1 VHPYLLRVLINFANL
16 EIGPAVVTISNTA
29 TLPNTHQIGQVGQIG
44 SVSFDDR
51 CLTVN
56 WVSGATTQ
64 FLNFWLRDN
73 CPQLRHVTTKHR
85 VVETSEIP
93 RDVKPSSV
101 TVTAENDVEIV
112 WAHDGHRSTFA
123 ASWLQAFDYANGAR
137 HTNCEPTLWGP
148 TIGEAMPTASYPAL
162 CDDKA
167 IRRSF
172 LEGFVR
178 YGVGILHDVPCIPG
192 TVLEVASLLGE
203 LRNTSWGLVFDV
215 ISMEDA
221 NSIAY
226 TNLPLVVHTDEGYRD
241 PAPTVQL
248 QHFLRADASGGESTL
263 VDGFAVA
270 EALRAKAPEQFALLA
285 NTILHFHFADATAEH
300 RASAPT
306 ISLNPDGSIRAIR
319 YSNHSVEP
327 FLLPP
332 DIMEPFY
339 DAYLAFGRMRE
350 SAEFRFDIAMGAGDL
365 YIVDNHRVMHGR
377 TGFSSGGARHLQSCY
392 IERDELVSRLTIL
405 QRTA

>member
-1 VHPYLLRVLINFANL
+1 MNR
-16 EIGPAVVTISNTA
+16 TA
-29 TLPNTHQIGQVGQIG
+29 STSAPMATSSEIG

-51 CLTVN
+51 SLRIEWATGV
-56 WVSGATTQ
+56 VSSFG
-64 FLNFWLRDN
+64 NFWLRDN
-73 CPQLRHVTTKHR
+73 CPQLRHATTKHR
-85 VVETSEIP
+85 KVETSEIP
-93 RDVKPSSV
+93 RGVKPASA
-101 TVTAENDVEIV
+101 TKTAAGDLEVV
-112 WAHDGHRSTFA
+112 WEHDRHVSTFTPA
-123 ASWLQAFDYANGAR
+123 WLQAYDYGNGAR
-137 HTNCEPTLWGP
+137 HSQYEPTLWGP
-148 TIGEAMPTASYPAL
+148 SIGDAMPSASYPNL
-162 CDDKA
+162 VEDNVV
-167 IRRSF
+167 RRKF

-178 YGVGILHDVPCIPG
+178 YGVGILSDVPCIPG
-192 TVLEVASLLGE
+192 TVLDVAQLLGE

-221 NSIAY
+221 NSLAY
-226 TNLPLVVHTDEGYRD
+226 TNLPLVAHTDEGYRD

-248 QHFLRADASGGESTL
+248 QHFLRADASGGDSTL

-270 EALRAKAPEQFALLA
+270 EALRIQAPEQFALLA
-285 NTILHFHFADATAEH
+285 NTVLHFHFADATAEH
-300 RASAPT
+300 RAAAPT

-332 DIMEPFY
+332 DVMEPFY

-350 SAEFRFDIAMGAGDL
+350 SVEFRLDIKMGAGDL

-392 IERDELVSRLTIL
+392 IERDELVSRLAIL
-405 QRTA
+405 QRSG

>member
-1 VHPYLLRVLINFANL
+1 M
-16 EIGPAVVTISNTA
+16 
-29 TLPNTHQIGQVGQIG
+29 
-44 SVSFDDR
+44 
-51 CLTVN
+51 
-56 WVSGATTQ
+56 
-64 FLNFWLRDN
+64 NFWLRDN
-73 CPQLRHVTTKHR
+73 CPQLRHATTKHR

-93 RDVKPSSV
+93 RSAKPRSA
-101 TVTAENDVEIV
+101 TVLDNGGIEIV
-112 WAHDGHRSTFA
+112 WDHDGHVSTFA
-123 ASWLQAFDYANGAR
+123 AQWLEAFDSGNGAR
-137 HTNCEPTLWGP
+137 HAKYEPTLWGP
-148 TIGEAMPTASYPAL
+148 SIGEAMPTASYPAL
-162 CDDKA
+162 CENKT
-167 IRRSF
+167 IRQSF

-178 YGVGILHDVPCIPG
+178 YGVGILNDVPCVPG
-192 TVLEVASLLGE
+192 TVLDVARLLGE

-226 TNLPLVVHTDEGYRD
+226 TNLPLVAHTDEGYRD

-248 QHFLRADASGGESTL
+248 QHFLRADASGGDSTL

-270 EALRAKAPEQFALLA
+270 EALRAEAPEQFALLA
-285 NTILHFHFADATAEH
+285 NTILHFHFADGTAEH
-300 RASAPT
+300 RAAAPT

-332 DIMEPFY
+332 EIMEPFY

-350 SAEFRFDIAMGAGDL
+350 SSEFRLDIKMGAGDL

-392 IERDELVSRLTIL
+392 IERDELVSRLAIL
-405 QRTA
+405 QRGV

>member
-1 VHPYLLRVLINFANL
+1 MTSKSTV
-16 EIGPAVVTISNTA
+16 A
-29 TLPNTHQIGQVGQIG
+29 TSSAATSSKAQGEVRTVG
-44 SVSFDDR
+44 FDDCSVR
-51 CLTVN
+51 IEWSN
-56 WVSGATTQ
+56 GGRSE

-85 VVETSEIP
+85 VAETSEIP
-93 RDVKPSSV
+93 RNVKPTSV
-101 TVTAENDVEIV
+101 TLTAEGNVEIV
-112 WAHDGHRSTFA
+112 WEHDGHVSTFA
-123 ASWLQAFDYANGAR
+123 GAWLQAHDYGNGAR
-137 HTNCEPTLWGP
+137 HANYQPMLWGP
-148 TIGEAMPTASYPAL
+148 SIGEAMPTASYPAL
-162 CDDKA
+162 CEDKA
-167 IRRSF
+167 VRRSF

-178 YGVGILHDVPCIPG
+178 YGVGILNDVPCVPG
-192 TVLEVASLLGE
+192 TVLEVAGLLGE
-203 LRNTSWGLVFDV
+203 VRNTSWGLVFDV

-221 NSIAY
+221 NSLAY

-248 QHFLRADASGGESTL
+248 QHFLRADAAGGDSTL

-270 EALRAKAPEQFALLA
+270 EALRVQAPEQFVLLA
-285 NTILHFHFADATAEH
+285 NTVLHFHFADANAEH
-300 RASAPT
+300 RAAAPT
-306 ISLNPDGSIRAIR
+306 IALNPDGSIRAIR

-327 FLLPP
+327 FLLPA

-350 SAEFRFDIAMGAGDL
+350 SSEFRLDIKMGAGDL

-392 IERDELVSRLTIL
+392 IERDELASRLTLL
-405 QRTA
+405 QRNG

>member
-1 VHPYLLRVLINFANL
+1 MT
-16 EIGPAVVTISNTA
+16 VVTSSSAVKISKTD
-29 TLPNTHQIGQVGQIG
+29 IEIR

-51 CLTVN
+51 LLRLVWSN
-56 WVSGATTQ
+56 GDRSEFV
-64 FLNFWLRDN
+64 NFWLRDN
-73 CPQLRHVTTKHR
+73 CPQLRHATTKHR

-93 RDVKPSSV
+93 RNVKPSKV
-101 TVTAENDVEIV
+101 TVNTSGDVEIM
-112 WAHDGHRSTFA
+112 WQHDGHLSTFTA
-123 ASWLQAFDYANGAR
+123 AWLQAHDYGNGAR
-137 HTNCEPTLWGP
+137 HANYEPILWGP
-148 TIGEAMPTASYPAL
+148 SIGSAMPTASYPAL
-162 CDDKA
+162 RDSKSV
-167 IRRSF
+167 RRSF

-178 YGVGILHDVPCIPG
+178 YGVGILNDVPCVPG
-192 TVLEVASLLGE
+192 TVLEVAGLLGE

-248 QHFLRADASGGESTL
+248 QHFLRADASGGDSTL

-270 EALRAKAPEQFALLA
+270 EALRIQAPEQFALLA

-300 RASAPT
+300 RAAAPT

-339 DAYLAFGRMRE
+339 EAYLAFGRMRE
-350 SAEFRFDIAMGAGDL
+350 SVEFRLDIKMGAGDL

-392 IERDELVSRLTIL
+392 IERDELASRLTVL
-405 QRTA
+405 QRM

>member
-1 VHPYLLRVLINFANL
+1 MTSTSSSAAEKIRSVCFDDRLLRVEWAS
-16 EIGPAVVTISNTA
+16 GVVGEFV
-29 TLPNTHQIGQVGQIG
+29 H
-44 SVSFDDR
+44 
-51 CLTVN
+51 
-56 WVSGATTQ
+56 
-64 FLNFWLRDN
+64 FWLRDN
-73 CPQLRHVTTKHR
+73 CPQLRHAKTNHR

-93 RDVKPSSV
+93 RNVKPASA
-101 TVTAENDVEIV
+101 TLNGNGDVEIV
-112 WAHDGHRSTFA
+112 WAHDNHVSTYTSA
-123 ASWLQAFDYANGAR
+123 WLQRFDYGNGAR
-137 HTNCEPTLWGP
+137 HARYEPTLWGP
-148 TIGEAMPTASYPAL
+148 SIGEALPTASYPAL
-162 CDDKA
+162 CDDKTV
-167 IRRSF
+167 RQSF

-178 YGVGILHDVPCIPG
+178 YGVGVLNDVPCIPG
-192 TVLEVASLLGE
+192 TVLDVASLLGE

-221 NSIAY
+221 NSLAY

-248 QHFLRADASGGESTL
+248 QHFLRADASGGDSTL

-270 EALRAKAPEQFALLA
+270 EALRVQAPEQFALLA

-332 DIMEPFY
+332 DVMEPFY

-350 SAEFRFDIAMGAGDL
+350 SVEFRLDIKMGAGDL

-392 IERDELVSRLTIL
+392 IERDELVSRLAIL
-405 QRTA
+405 QRSS

>member
-1 VHPYLLRVLINFANL
+1 VTLSNTA
-16 EIGPAVVTISNTA
+16 TISNTA
-29 TLPNTHQIGQVGQIG
+29 TLANRNEIR

-51 CLTVN
+51 C
-56 WVSGATTQ
+56 VSVEWGGGAKTE

-73 CPQLRHVTTKHR
+73 CPQLRHATTKHR

-93 RDVKPSSV
+93 RDVKPTSV
-101 TVTAENDVEIV
+101 TVTAQNDVEIV
-112 WAHDGHRSTFA
+112 WAHDGHASTFA
-123 ASWLQAFDYANGAR
+123 SSWLRAFDYGNGAR
-137 HTNCEPTLWGP
+137 HANYEPTLWGP
-148 TIGEAMPTASYPAL
+148 SIGDAMPTASYPAL
-162 CDDKA
+162 REDKTV
-167 IRRSF
+167 RRSF

-178 YGVGILHDVPCIPG
+178 FGVGILHDVPCIPG

-270 EALRAKAPEQFALLA
+270 EALRERAPEQFALLA

-300 RASAPT
+300 RAAAPT

-332 DIMEPFY
+332 EIMEPFY
-339 DAYLAFGRMRE
+339 DAYLAFGRLRE

-392 IERDELVSRLTIL
+392 IERDELVSRLTVL
-405 QRTA
+405 QREPDTKVL

>member
-1 VHPYLLRVLINFANL
+1 VTTTAKAN
-16 EIGPAVVTISNTA
+16 AANAANAANTA
-29 TLPNTHQIGQVGQIG
+29 NTDTTRNEIQ
-44 SVSFDDR
+44 SVTTDDR
-51 CLTVN
+51 KLTVAWTN
-56 WVSGATTQ
+56 GTTSEY
-64 FLNFWLRDN
+64 LHLWLRDN
-73 CPQLRHVTTKHR
+73 CPQLRHATTKHR

-93 RDVKPSSV
+93 RTVKPRTA
-101 TVTAENDVEIV
+101 TVLANGDVEMV
-112 WAHDGHRSTFA
+112 WDHDGHVSIFTPA
-123 ASWLQAFDYANGAR
+123 WLQAFDYGNGAR
-137 HTNCEPTLWGP
+137 HAKYEPALWGP
-148 TIGEAMPTASYPAL
+148 SIGEGLPTASYPAL
-162 CDDKA
+162 CDDLA
-167 IRRSF
+167 IRQSF

-178 YGVGILHDVPCIPG
+178 YGVGILNNVPCVPG

-248 QHFLRADASGGESTL
+248 QHFLRADASGGDSTL

-270 EALRAKAPEQFALLA
+270 EALRIQAPEQFALLA
-285 NTILHFHFADATAEH
+285 NTTLHFHFADATAEH

-306 ISLNPDGSIRAIR
+306 ISLHPDGSIRAIR

-350 SAEFRFDIAMGAGDL
+350 SAEFRLDIKMGAGDL

-392 IERDELVSRLTIL
+392 IERDELVSRLTVL
-405 QRTA
+405 QRGA